1 MSNNENDRKPVI
13 VLGSGPVGLGA
24 AIELGRCGI
33 KTILIERNGRTS
45 WHPKTRNFN
54 SRTMEIARTW
64 GAEIYEE
71 LRELDLP
78 VHWKSPIRFLTSIVG
93 KETGQIESIGFRG
106 ATPDISPVSSVLSS
120 QDQIEPVLMQ
130 QVQRSGMVD
139 VRFRHEMVE
148 FLKGDQDGDEE
159 VQIRVRN
166 LETGSE
172 SVISGSAL
180 VAADGAASNMRQI
193 LDMPLEGPQKVA
205 NFINCYFHADV
216 EKYASERPGILLFVA
231 NEKASGVFQAL
242 DAKGRWLCQISVPIE
257 QWSTDIFN
265 AERCTEWIRA
275 GVGVP
280 DLEVDVKSIGKWQM
294 NAAVCRE
301 LQRGRVVF
309 VGDAAHMFP
318 PTGGLGVNTGIQ
330 GMHNAMWKLA
340 LFLRGKASKRLLD
353 SYSLERK
360 PVAKWVAEQS
370 LHNHQQAVRMA
381 MIALGAAVDINPEE
395 VLQTARRYGNQLG
408 LELGF
413 VYDSHLTT
421 PDGSVPPVVNDPY
434 TDYAPS
440 ARPGHRAPHVWLA
453 RDGRTISTVDL
464 ARPEFSLFA
473 GKEGCKWAEAV
484 ERLGQEHGLDIA
496 LFSIGAADLIDT
508 EETFLD
514 RYEIEIDGAALIRPD
529 GYVAW
534 RSRTHTAQAEQ
545 ELGQALASIL
555 N

>member
-1 MSNNENDRKPVI
+1 
-13 VLGSGPVGLGA
+13 
-24 AIELGRCGI
+24 
-33 KTILIERNGRTS
+33 
-45 WHPKTRNFN
+45 
-54 SRTMEIARTW
+54 
-64 GAEIYEE
+64 
-71 LRELDLP
+71 
-78 VHWKSPIRFLTSIVG
+78 
-93 KETGQIESIGFRG
+93 
-106 ATPDISPVSSVLSS
+106 
-120 QDQIEPVLMQ
+120 MQ
-130 QVQRSGMVD
+130 QVRRSGMVD

-148 FLKGDQDGDEE
+148 LLKGDQEGDDE
-159 VQIRVRN
+159 VQIRVRD
-166 LETGSE
+166 LESGSE
-172 SVISGSAL
+172 SIVTGSAL
-180 VAADGAASNMRQI
+180 VAADGAGSGMRQV

-205 NFINCYFHADV
+205 HFINCYFHADV
-216 EKYASERPGILLFVA
+216 EKYAAERPGILLFVA

-242 DAKGRWLCQISVPIE
+242 DARGRWLCQISVPVE
-257 QWSTDIFN
+257 QWSTDLYN
-265 AERCTEWIRA
+265 AERCTQWIRD

-340 LFLRGKASKRLLD
+340 LFLRGKASKRLLE
-353 SYSLERK
+353 SYTLERK

-381 MIALGAAVDINPEE
+381 MIALGAAADITPEE
-395 VLQTARRYGNQLG
+395 VITTARRYGNQLG

-421 PDGSVPPVVNDPY
+421 PDGTVAPTVNDPY
-434 TDYAPS
+434 TDYVPS

-453 RDGRTISTVDL
+453 QNGRRISTVDL
-464 ARPEFSLFA
+464 ARPEFSLFS
-473 GKEGCKWAEAV
+473 GKEGQKWADAIADLS
-484 ERLGQEHGLDIA
+484 RAKGLNIA
-496 LFSIGAADLIDT
+496 LYCIGTADLVDT
-508 EETFLD
+508 EEAFLD
-514 RYEIEIDGAALIRPD
+514 RYEMEADGAVLIRPD

-534 RSRTHTAQAEQ
+534 RSRRHSSESEAELAQA
-545 ELGQALASIL
+545 LDSIL

>member
-1 MSNNENDRKPVI
+1 MSNNEIDSKPVI

-33 KTILIERNGRTS
+33 KTILIERNSRTS

-64 GAEIYEE
+64 GPEIYEE

-78 VHWKSPIRFLTSIVG
+78 IHWKSPIRFMTAIVG
-93 KETGQIESIGFRG
+93 KETGQIESKGFRG

-139 VRFRHEMVE
+139 VRFRHEMLE
-148 FLKGDQDGDEE
+148 FLKGDEDSDEE
-159 VQIRVRN
+159 VQIRVRD
-166 LETGSE
+166 LETGNE
-172 SVISGSAL
+172 SIVVGSAL
-180 VAADGAASNMRQI
+180 VAADGAGSEMRQI
-193 LDMPLEGPQKVA
+193 LEMPLEGPQKVA

-216 EKYASERPGILLFVA
+216 ERYAAERPGILLFVA
-231 NEKASGVFQAL
+231 NENASGVFQAL
-242 DAKGRWLCQISVPIE
+242 DARGRWLCQISVPLE
-257 QWSTDIFN
+257 EWSTEIYN
-265 AERCTEWIRA
+265 NERCTEWIRA

-280 DLEVDVKSIGKWQM
+280 ELEVDVKSVGKWQM

-340 LFLRGKASKRLLD
+340 LFLRGKASKRLLE
-353 SYSLERK
+353 SYTLERK

-381 MIALGAAVDINPEE
+381 MISLGATADITPEE
-395 VLQTARRYGNQLG
+395 VLTTARRYGNQLG

-413 VYDSHLTT
+413 VYESHLTT
-421 PDGSVPPVVNDPY
+421 PDGTSAPTVSDPY

-440 ARPGHRAPHVWLA
+440 ARPGHRAPHVWL
-453 RDGRTISTVDL
+453 DQNGRKISTIDL
-464 ARPEFSLFA
+464 ARPEFSIFS
-473 GKEGCKWAEAV
+473 GKEGHKWAGAV
-484 ERLGQEHGLDIA
+484 AELSRIHGLDIA
-496 LFSIGAADLIDT
+496 LYSIGTADLIDT
-508 EETFLD
+508 EETFLN
-514 RYEIEIDGAALIRPD
+514 RYEINVDGAVLIRPD

-534 RSRTHTAQAEQ
+534 RSQAHGSQEEI
-545 ELGQALASIL
+545 ELGRALNSIL

>member
-1 MSNNENDRKPVI
+1 MSNNEIDSKPVI

-24 AIELGRCGI
+24 AIELARCGI
-33 KTILIERNGRTS
+33 KTILIERNSRTS

-64 GAEIYEE
+64 GPKIYEE

-78 VHWKSPIRFLTSIVG
+78 VHWKSPIRFMTAIVG
-93 KETGQIESIGFRG
+93 KETGQIESKGFRG

-139 VRFRHEMVE
+139 VRFRHEMLE
-148 FLKGDQDGDEE
+148 FLKGDQDDDEE
-159 VQIRVRN
+159 VQIRVRD
-166 LETGSE
+166 LETGIE
-172 SVISGSAL
+172 SIVTGSAL
-180 VAADGAASNMRQI
+180 VAADGAGSEMRQI
-193 LDMPLEGPQKVA
+193 LEMPLEGPQKVA

-216 EKYASERPGILLFVA
+216 EQYAAERPGILLFVA
-231 NEKASGVFQAL
+231 NENAKGVFQAL
-242 DAKGRWLCQISVPIE
+242 DARGRWLCQISVPIE
-257 QWSTDIFN
+257 EWSTDIYN
-265 AERCTEWIRA
+265 NERCTEWIRA

-280 DLEVDVKSIGKWQM
+280 ELEVDIKSVGKWQM

-301 LQRGRVVF
+301 LQRGRVLF

-340 LFLRGKASKRLLD
+340 LFLRGLASKRLLE
-353 SYSLERK
+353 SYTTERK

-381 MIALGAAVDINPEE
+381 MISMGVAADITPEE
-395 VLQTARRYGNQLG
+395 VLITARRYGNQLG

-413 VYDSHLTT
+413 VYESPLTT
-421 PDGSVPPVVNDPY
+421 PDGTSAPTVNDPY

-440 ARPGHRAPHVWLA
+440 ARPGHRAPHVWL
-453 RDGRTISTVDL
+453 DQQGRKISTVDL
-464 ARPEFSLFA
+464 ARPEFSIFA
-473 GKEGCKWAEAV
+473 GKDGNKWADAIAELN
-484 ERLGQEHGLDIA
+484 RTYGLDIA
-496 LFSIGAADLIDT
+496 LYSIGTIDLIDT
-508 EETFLD
+508 EETFLE
-514 RYEIEIDGAALIRPD
+514 RYEIDVDGAVLIRPD

-534 RSRTHTAQAEQ
+534 RSRAHSGQAEI
-545 ELGQALASIL
+545 ELGQALNTIL